1 MEDMADHGAIT
12 ATVTGRV
19 QGVGY
24 RYAVVHVA
32 QELGL
37 VGWVRNTPD
46 GSVETWAQGDG
57 PALEQLI
64 AFLRRGPRSARVRSI
79 DVLSVDPDASLHGFA
94 VHF

>member
-1 MEDMADHGAIT
+1 MEDMADQKAIT

-37 VGWVRNTPD
+37 VGWVRNASD
-46 GSVETWAQGDG
+46 GSVETWAQGDEPVLG
-57 PALEQLI
+57 QLI
-64 AFLRRGPRSARVRSI
+64 AFLRQGPRSARVRSVDI
-79 DVLSVDPDASLHGFA
+79 LFVDPDASLHGFA
-94 VHF
+94 VRF

>member
-1 MEDMADHGAIT
+1 MDGMADHTAFT

-24 RYAVVHVA
+24 RYAVMDVA

-37 VGWVRNTPD
+37 VGWVRNAQD

-57 PALEQLI
+57 LLLEQFI
-64 AFLRRGPRSARVRSI
+64 AFLRQGPRLATVQSVDI
-79 DVLSVDPDASLHGFA
+79 LSVDPDASLRGFA
-94 VHF
+94 LRF

>member
-1 MEDMADHGAIT
+1 MDGMADHTAFT

-24 RYAVVHVA
+24 RYAVMDVA

-37 VGWVRNTPD
+37 VGWVRNAQD

-57 PALEQLI
+57 LLLEQFI
-64 AFLRRGPRSARVRSI
+64 AFLRRGPRLATVQSVDI
-79 DVLSVDPDASLHGFA
+79 LSVDPDASLRGFA
-94 VHF
+94 LRF